1 MPKQSSSPTAAAPTP
16 RSQRGRRARQPKVLT
31 PLEQIR
37 MRPGGITGPWGYYL
51 RPDGATIRDAL
62 ILYPNGGQPDT
73 NRFGINAE
81 YYRQRQAAK
90 GFHYL
95 GQSLSSEGVRL
106 LVETM
111 ERNRPDEV
119 LFCEDEIAECQYT
132 IKNSDR
138 PEVRDGQ
145 RRRRDQFQARLDML
159 LAPWDP
165 DALVQELN
173 DIARAQRL
181 AGIDPNVLA
190 VMREMIGEVN
200 ERTRELVQHFAKGKA
215 TQDPDLTQALAGGSM
230 ETGIDPLA

>member
-1 MPKQSSSPTAAAPTP
+1 MTKQNSSPTIEAPMP
-16 RSQRGRRARQPKVLT
+16 RSERGRRARQPKVLT

-73 NRFGINAE
+73 NKFGVNAE

-90 GFHYL
+90 GFQYL
-95 GQSLSSEGVRL
+95 GQSLTTEGVKL
-106 LVETM
+106 LVETL
-111 ERNRPDEV
+111 ERNR
-119 LFCEDEIAECQYT
+119 EDEILFREDEINECQHV
-132 IKNSDR
+132 INNSDR

-145 RRRRDQFQARLDML
+145 RRRKDQFHVRLEML
-159 LAPWDP
+159 RAPWDP
-165 DALVQELN
+165 DALVQELS

-181 AGIDPNVLA
+181 VNIDPNVLS

-200 ERTRELVQHFAKGKA
+200 ERTRELVKHFTKGKA
-215 TQDPDLTQALAGGSM
+215 TQDPDVHAATSSGSV
-230 ETGIDPLA
+230 EFGIDPDA